1 MIGCNGQHMTA
12 SFAAGFQHVAT
23 IAGLHTLAKTMNT
36 LAAADFGLIS
46 TLGRHSFSA
55 SLNFSEHNKSQV
67 YTTGMQW
74 STQRLQGATLVK
86 YN

>member
-1 MIGCNGQHMTA
+1 MIGLNGQHMATR
-12 SFAAGFQHVAT
+12 FAARFEYIAT
-23 IAGLHTLAKTMNT
+23 ITGLHTLTETVNA
-36 LAAADFGLIS
+36 LAATNFRLIS

-55 SLNFSEHNKSQV
+55 SLNYGEHNKSQV

-74 STQRLQGATLVK
+74 STQRLHGVTQVK